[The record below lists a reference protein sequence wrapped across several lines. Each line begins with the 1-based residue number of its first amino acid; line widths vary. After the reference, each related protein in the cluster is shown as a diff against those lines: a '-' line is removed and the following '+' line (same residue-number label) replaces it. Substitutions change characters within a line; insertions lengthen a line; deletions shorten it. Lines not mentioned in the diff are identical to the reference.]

1 LFSKESGVR
10 QAEIIV
16 IGNEVV
22 SGLIQDSNSRFL
34 SARLQSVG
42 ADVSRITA
50 VGDDRPLI
58 RETVQEALQRVDIV
72 IVTGGLGATHDDI
85 TKTVL
90 AGLYKSGFKKDEQV
104 AAMLEEFFKA
114 RGRAVPEGVESQW
127 NVPEAATV
135 LYNEKGTAPGLLFE
149 REGKMLYALPGVP
162 LEMQYLFEKYIQ
174 PKLSS
179 PEGFKIWHRMLHTT
193 GISEADLWSRIGSV
207 QPLEQL
213 VTVASLPSHLG
224 VRIRLSALAKEVGEA
239 KARLDAAESLV
250 REKVA
255 SCIFGRD
262 DETLEGKVGELL
274 RQKKQTLAV
283 AESCTGGLIGHRLT
297 QIPGSSGYFLEGAV
311 TYSNGAKQKRLGVP
325 EDLIVEYGAVSREVA
340 LAMAEGI
347 RKSAGTD
354 FGLAV
359 TGIAGPTGG
368 SEQKPVG
375 LTFIAVSDRAHSECR
390 KYLFHQDRGRNKER
404 AAQAALDLLRC
415 RIINYLGSLG
425 FFTSFLDI
433 AKRSIF

>member
-1 LFSKESGVR
+1 MFSKESGVR

-34 SARLQSVG
+34 SARLQAIGVN
-42 ADVSRITA
+42 VTRITA
-50 VGDDRPLI
+50 VGDDKSTI
-58 RETVQEALQRVDIV
+58 QTVVEEAQERVGIV

-90 AGLYKSGFKKDEQV
+90 AEMFHSGFKKDEQV
-104 AAMLEEFFKA
+104 AKMLEGFFKS
-114 RGRAVPEGVESQW
+114 RGKEVSEGVKSQW
-127 NVPEAATV
+127 DVPEAATI
-135 LYNEKGTAPGLLFE
+135 LLNEKGTAPGLLFE
-149 REGKMLYALPGVP
+149 QEGKMLYALPGVP
-162 LEMQYLFEKYIQ
+162 LEMAHLFEKYVQ

-179 PEGFKIWHRMLHTT
+179 PDGFKIWHRVLLTT
-193 GISEADLWSRIGSV
+193 GLSEADLWSKIGSV
-207 QPLEQL
+207 EPLEKL

-224 VRIRLSALAKEVGEA
+224 VRIRLSALAKEEGEA
-239 KARLDAAESLV
+239 RARLDEAEHLV
-250 REKVA
+250 RAKVA
-255 SCIFGRD
+255 PYIFGRD
-262 DETLEGKVGELL
+262 DETLEGNVGDLL
-274 RQKKQTLAV
+274 LQNKQTVAV

-297 QIPGSSGYFLEGAV
+297 QVSGSSEYFLEGAV
-311 TYSNGAKQKRLGVP
+311 TYSNAAKHKRLGVA
-325 EDLIVEYGAVSREVA
+325 EELIVEYGAVSEEVV

-368 SEQKPVG
+368 TEQKPVG
-375 LTFIAVSDRAHSECR
+375 LTFIAVSTAAHSECR
-390 KYLFHQDRGRNKER
+390 KYIFHQDRGRNKER

-415 RIINYLGSLG
+415 HLMKAIRP
-425 FFTSFLDI
+425 
-433 AKRSIF
+433 

>member
-34 SARLQSVG
+34 SARLQAIGVNV
-42 ADVSRITA
+42 ARITA
-50 VGDDRPLI
+50 IGDDKSTI
-58 RETVQEALQRVDIV
+58 QTVVQEALERVGIV

-90 AGLYKSGFKKDEQV
+90 ARMFHSGFKKDEQV
-104 AAMLEEFFKA
+104 AKMLEGFFSA
-114 RGRAVPEGVESQW
+114 RGKEVPEGVKSQW
-127 NVPEAATV
+127 DVPEAAKT
-135 LYNEKGTAPGLLFE
+135 LLNEKGTAPGLLFE
-149 REGKMLYALPGVP
+149 QEGKMLYALPGVP
-162 LEMQYLFEKYIQ
+162 LEMEHLFEKYIQ

-179 PEGFKIWHRMLHTT
+179 PDGFKIWHRVLLTT
-193 GISEADLWSRIGSV
+193 GLSEADLWSKIGSV
-207 QPLEQL
+207 EPLEQL

-224 VRIRLSALAKEVGEA
+224 VRIRLSALTKEEGEA
-239 KARLDAAESLV
+239 KARLDEAEHLV
-250 REKVA
+250 RTKVA

-262 DETLEGKVGELL
+262 DETLEGNVGELL
-274 RQKKQTLAV
+274 LQNKQTVAV

-297 QIPGSSGYFLEGAV
+297 QVSGSSEYFLEGAV
-311 TYSNGAKQKRLGVP
+311 TYSNAAKHKRLGVA
-325 EDLIVEYGAVSREVA
+325 EELIVEYGAVSEEVA

-368 SEQKPVG
+368 TDEKPVG
-375 LTFIAVSDRAHSECR
+375 LTFIAVSTVDHSECR
-390 KYLFHQDRGRNKER
+390 KYIYHQDRGRNKER

-415 RIINYLGSLG
+415 HLM
-425 FFTSFLDI
+425 
-433 AKRSIF
+433 KQ

>member
-10 QAEIIV
+10 QAEIIA

-34 SARLQSVG
+34 SARLQAVG

-50 VGDDRPLI
+50 VGDDRSLI
-58 RETVQEALQRVDIV
+58 RTVVQEALERVDIV

-90 AGLYKSGFKKDEQV
+90 ADLYKSGFKKDEQV
-104 AAMLEEFFKA
+104 VAMLERFFKT
-114 RGRAVPEGVESQW
+114 RGQEVPQGVESQGS
-127 NVPEAATV
+127 VPEAATI

-149 REGKMLYALPGVP
+149 KEGKMLYALPGVP
-162 LEMQYLFEKYIQ
+162 LEMEYLFEKYIQ
-174 PKLSS
+174 PRLSLAD
-179 PEGFKIWHRMLHTT
+179 GLKIWHRVLLTT

-207 QPLEQL
+207 QPLEKL

-224 VRIRLSALAKEVGEA
+224 VRIRLSVLAKEEEEA
-239 KARLDAAESLV
+239 KARLDAADRLIDK
-250 REKVA
+250 KVA
-255 SCIFGRD
+255 TYLFGRD

-274 RQKKQTLAV
+274 RKNKQTLAV

-297 QIPGSSGYFLEGAV
+297 QVSGSSEYFLEGAV
-311 TYSNGAKQKRLGVP
+311 TYSNAAKHKRLGVA
-325 EDLIVEYGAVSREVA
+325 EELIVEYGAVSEEVA
-340 LAMAEGI
+340 LAMAEGV
-347 RKSAGTD
+347 RVRAATD

-368 SEQKPVG
+368 TEQKPVG
-375 LTFIAVSDRAHSECR
+375 LTFIAVSEAGHSECR
-390 KYLFHQDRGRNKER
+390 KYSFHQDRGRNKDR

-415 RIINYLGSLG
+415 RL
-425 FFTSFLDI
+425 I
-433 AKRSIF
+433 AGPVGE